1 MSEKKILDA
10 YKNALEMI
18 EKNGL
23 DYYKSYIAY
32 LDENKNISTHDLII
46 ATSLISAFELIEK
59 N

>member
-23 DYYKSYIAY
+23 DYYKSYI
-32 LDENKNISTHDLII
+32 DENMNISMNELTI
-46 ATSLISAFELIEK
+46 ATSIISAFEIIEK

>member
-1 MSEKKILDA
+1 MTEKKILDV

-23 DYYKSYIAY
+23 DYYKSYIV
-32 LDENKNISTHDLII
+32 ENKNISMNELII
-46 ATSLISAFELIEK
+46 GTSLISAFELIEK

>member
-1 MSEKKILDA
+1 MTEKKILDV

-23 DYYKSYIAY
+23 DYYKSYVN
-32 LDENKNISTHDLII
+32 ENKNISMNELII

-59 N
+59 K